1 MFLALSSSFAL
12 TAKKCMFVFKLLSQ
26 PAFIHIDIEKADE
39 ALPKTGGT
47 MTGAITLP
55 ASNPTNANHAT
66 RKAYVDA
73 QVLARKES
81 FILACSDETNDL
93 SASSGTPKVTF
104 RMPYAFT
111 LTDVRATVSTAPVG
125 STIIVDVKK
134 GGSTIFS
141 TKVSIDAN
149 AESSFEATTPRV
161 FAAAASEVS
170 FNEDEEVTIF
180 LDQVGSSTA
189 GKGLKVMLIGQ
200 Q

>member
-1 MFLALSSSFAL
+1 
-12 TAKKCMFVFKLLSQ
+12 
-26 PAFIHIDIEKADE
+26 
-39 ALPKTGGT
+39 
-47 MTGAITLP
+47 
-55 ASNPTNANHAT
+55 
-66 RKAYVDA
+66 
-73 QVLARKES
+73 
-81 FILACSDETNDL
+81 
-93 SASSGTPKVTF
+93 
-104 RMPYAFT
+104 MPYAFT